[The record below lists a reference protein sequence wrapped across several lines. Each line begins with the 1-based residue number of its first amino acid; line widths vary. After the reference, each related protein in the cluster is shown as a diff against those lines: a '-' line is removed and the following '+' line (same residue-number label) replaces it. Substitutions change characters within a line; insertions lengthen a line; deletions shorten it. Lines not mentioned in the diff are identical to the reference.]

1 LVFWYEPLPNFGFMN
16 FEFSRTLGQ
25 DDAKQRLSRAFAAG
39 RFPHALLVHGE
50 PGLGQHALLL
60 DIAQILACESTELK
74 PCKTCFPC
82 RAFDASALETL
93 LYLIPITK
101 RDKTKPGETVGD
113 ASDDEDGPESG
124 QLEELGDSIASWHTN
139 PYAYGVS
146 EKAMVRMS
154 QVRELLGRLRYSE
167 GGRSRLV
174 LVPWLESLNA
184 ETGNALLKT
193 LEEPPEN
200 VYFLIAS
207 DHRSGL
213 MQTLLSRCLHLSLSP
228 LSATD
233 FKRVAEGLA
242 RRSGLAPSPRLL
254 PLAEGSPGAYLE
266 LLQNDGE
273 ALLDDAQRFLVA
285 ASSDWRVFAD
295 HVAEIPGGADGLE
308 RAARLIHFVM
318 RLMRAHQVLRAR
330 AGRDVEAPGGEKD
343 GYRWTAAALTREGW
357 DEGLLAPLGAFE
369 DIVDL
374 HAFANFLEESHRAVR
389 EYSKPSIALT
399 GLFLEYEAKAASFKP
414 ARAAGVAA

>member
-1 LVFWYEPLPNFGFMN
+1 MT

-25 DDAKQRLSRAFAAG
+25 EDAKQRVSRALASG

-60 DIAQILACESTELK
+60 DIAQILSCEGTEHK
-74 PCKTCFPC
+74 PCGTCFPC
-82 RAFDASALETL
+82 RGFDASSLETL
-93 LYLIPITK
+93 AYLIPVVK
-101 RDKTKPGETVGD
+101 RDKKSRDGEVVGD
-113 ASDDEDGPESG
+113 TGADEDDGPEAG
-124 QLEELGDSIASWHTN
+124 QLEELGESIAAWHAH

-154 QVRELLGRLRYSE
+154 QVRDLLGRLRYSE
-167 GGRSRLV
+167 GNRARIV

-213 MQTLLSRCLHLSLSP
+213 MQTLLSRCLQLGLSP
-228 LSATD
+228 LPDDAFREAATS
-233 FKRVAEGLA
+233 LA
-242 RRSGLAPSPRLL
+242 RRAGLAPSPRLL

-266 LLQNDGE
+266 LLGQDGE
-273 ALLDDAQRFLVA
+273 TMLDDAQRFLVA
-285 ASSDWRVFAD
+285 AASDWRVFAD
-295 HVAEIPGGADGLE
+295 HVAEWPSGGDGLE
-308 RAARLIHFVM
+308 YAARLLHFLLRM
-318 RLMRAHQVLRAR
+318 LRAHQLLRAR
-330 AGRDVEAPGGEKD
+330 APQGAGAPRGEAD
-343 GYRWTAAALTREGW
+343 GYRWTAAALERAGW
-357 DEGLLAPLGAFE
+357 DPSLAAPLGAFE
-369 DIVDL
+369 DVADL
-374 HAFANFLEESHRAVR
+374 QAFAHFLAEAHRAVR

-399 GLFLEYEAKAASFKP
+399 GLFLEYEAKAA
-414 ARAAGVAA
+414 RAHGVSA

>member
-1 LVFWYEPLPNFGFMN
+1 MTFD
-16 FEFSRTLGQ
+16 FSRTLGQ
-25 DDAKQRLSRAFAAG
+25 EDAKQRLARALSAG

-60 DIAQILACESTELK
+60 DIAQILSCESLEHK

-82 RAFDASALETL
+82 RAFDASALESL

-101 RDKTKPGETVGD
+101 NDKSKAKDSDVVGGGDDDGEDV
-113 ASDDEDGPESG
+113 GPESG
-124 QLEELGDSIASWHTN
+124 QLEELGESIKAWHAS

-154 QVRELLGRLRYSE
+154 QVRELLGRLRYAE
-167 GGRSRLV
+167 TGGRARIV

-184 ETGNALLKT
+184 ETANALLKT
-193 LEEPPEN
+193 LEEPPTD

-213 MQTLLSRCLHLSLSP
+213 MQTLLSRCLHLGLSP
-228 LSATD
+228 LPEGA
-233 FKRVAEGLA
+233 FRNAAEMLA
-242 RRSGLAPSPRLL
+242 RRDGLAPVARLL

-266 LLQNDGE
+266 LLREEGE
-273 ALLDDAQRFLVA
+273 ALLDEAQRFIA
-285 ASSDWRVFAD
+285 AAASDWRVFAD
-295 HVAEIPGGADGLE
+295 FAAEIPGGADGLE
-308 RAARLIHFVM
+308 RTARLLHFIM
-318 RLMRAHQVLRAR
+318 RLVRAHQVLRA
-330 AGRDVEAPGGEKD
+330 AATVDDAPGGEKD
-343 GYRWTAAALTREGW
+343 GYRWTAAALARAGW

-369 DIVDL
+369 DIADL
-374 HAFANFLEESHRAVR
+374 QAFAAFLEESHRAVR

-399 GLFLEYEAKAASFKP
+399 GLFLEYEAKAAKKN
-414 ARAAGVAA
+414 GVAA